1 MKKYWKQNLNW
12 KNLLLIIS
20 NLILTFIIMVLS
32 VYLGNNKTWEN
43 GLFLASLIMICS
55 TILYVIFTR
64 TIFIENFRLNLFNR
78 KNQRKIEKNLY
89 LPEEKKSLE
98 KIDIIQF
105 RKVSNNKTW
114 FNIIIISLIQITFLI
129 ISLVILNK

>member
-1 MKKYWKQNLNW
+1 
-12 KNLLLIIS
+12 
-20 NLILTFIIMVLS
+20 MVLS